1 MAWRPA
7 YQPQF
12 PQMRCG
18 RLVTPQWSQELRA
31 ARSRVQADA
40 FRLRP
45 LALEVFFFGTA
56 IVGSSE
62 AVGGVEI
69 GYVDQVR
76 RRLDEATGTGCEPVR
91 P

>member
-1 MAWRPA
+1 
-7 YQPQF
+7 
-12 PQMRCG
+12 
-18 RLVTPQWSQELRA
+18 
-31 ARSRVQADA
+31 
-40 FRLRP
+40 

>member
-1 MAWRPA
+1 VA
-7 YQPQF
+7 PQ
-12 PQMRCG
+12 R
-18 RLVTPQWSQELRA
+18 SQALRA
-31 ARSRVQADA
+31 ALSRVQADA

-69 GYVDQVR
+69 EYVDWVR

>member
-1 MAWRPA
+1 
-7 YQPQF
+7 
-12 PQMRCG
+12 MRCG

-62 AVGGVEI
+62 AVGEVEI

-76 RRLDEATGTGCEPVR
+76 RRLDEATGTGCEPVQ

>member
-1 MAWRPA
+1 
-7 YQPQF
+7 
-12 PQMRCG
+12 MRCG
-18 RLVTPQWSQELRA
+18 RLVAPQWSQALRA
-31 ARSRVQADA
+31 ERSNVQADA

>member
-18 RLVTPQWSQELRA
+18 RLVAPQRSQALRA
-31 ARSRVQADA
+31 ALSRVQADA

-69 GYVDQVR
+69 GYVDRVR

>member
-1 MAWRPA
+1 MVA
-7 YQPQF
+7 PQ
-12 PQMRCG
+12 R
-18 RLVTPQWSQELRA
+18 SQALRA
-31 ARSRVQADA
+31 ARFRVQADA

-69 GYVDQVR
+69 GYVDCGR
-76 RRLDEATGTGCEPVR
+76 RRLDEATGTGYEPVR
-91 P
+91 PWQAPLSEPAASP